1 MSKSNLYT
9 TFLKEVG
16 KIAHLGPEPPK
27 LYNLH
32 TMITS
37 PVQTSA
43 PQNPFNLLNKT
54 KSEAFQYQ
62 GIPIPDAIKRHV
74 LQPMKYLENET
85 SIGRIQ
91 GFCIQVKGRNGARSM
106 KREYRYGSIDAGNI
120 AKLGGTMVDFGKSS
134 FTTKRGVTGV
144 KVWVA
149 YGK

>member
-1 MSKSNLYT
+1 MSKTNLYS
-9 TFLKEVG
+9 TFLKQVG

-27 LYNLH
+27 CYNLH
-32 TMITS
+32 KMITS

-43 PQNPFNLLNKT
+43 PQNPFHILNKT

-62 GIPIPDAIKRHV
+62 GIPVPNVIKRHV
-74 LQPMKYLENET
+74 FQPLKYMENET

-106 KREYRYGSIDAGNI
+106 KREYRYGSIDAGNV